1 MSTVWGED
9 IQAINLVSR
18 YKSELNHAGNHVSM
32 YYNGR
37 ALGKVYLV
45 SILLQ
50 ATSTDDILSFYLRLY
65 QSTGL
70 KRHQT
75 TEHLQTDFSIWFFN
89 AGGSFCSCRF
99 CKLFEAKPRQTNESK
114 PCSCTLKNIIKKGTG

>member
-1 MSTVWGED
+1 
-9 IQAINLVSR
+9 
-18 YKSELNHAGNHVSM
+18 M
-32 YYNGR
+32 YYNER

-75 TEHLQTDFSIWFFN
+75 TEHLQIDFSTSAPVFLMLEDLFVPV
-89 AGGSFCSCRF
+89 GSVNCL
-99 CKLFEAKPRQTNESK
+99 KQNPDRQLRVSHA
-114 PCSCTLKNIIKKGTG
+114 LAL